1 MPGSESLA
9 LTLRLAGEESDEL
22 RRRANREA
30 LASLFER
37 AAANSGLTPRASR
50 DGLLAPIPDDSTVTS
65 VTGLLD
71 GPLRTEVRRYN
82 EQSGEAN
89 RLRVR
94 ASLHLADETDY
105 GHWLAGG
112 DALVGGSCAEL
123 ELAVSEQAHR
133 VLRRLPEAD
142 LDAFHPVQT
151 LYHTEQVR
159 VWFHGDAPDL
169 ARRPEPAL
177 PALPPGPA
185 EFVGRA
191 DALARLD
198 EYHRDDAELVL
209 LTGRAGLGKT
219 ALAVH
224 WARHNA
230 ARFTGGVCYLDLAA
244 LPEDPEAA
252 VHEAHGRILRSLG
265 VSPAD
270 IPDAPEARSK
280 AYGARLTGPILLL
293 LDNPRTATEVLRL
306 RTYGTGSFTVT
317 VANESPKRLAKTNV
331 PQIALNVLPRTE
343 AAALVKSIVDVSDA
357 DADELAWAGDYFP
370 GSIRLLAAGVGA
382 MTTGT
387 VSERLAALADE
398 SRPLEAAD
406 DPPETVVARCVLR
419 FRKLSADQ
427 RRRLTL
433 LSLAGDR
440 TIVAAGLAA
449 LAEIS
454 TAEAGR
460 ALAELHQR
468 GLLERPGDAAEYR
481 LPAALADY
489 AGARLRAG
497 EPAAT
502 RTAAA
507 RRLAES
513 SVRREE
519 FVSWLN
525 DSPAVHDDL
534 KRDALADVLAV
545 RLKRMSLSEPK
556 PSFLVHLEGPWGSG
570 KTTLLGLLSP
580 KLADEFLV
588 VEFDAWRHNRVDPPW
603 WALLTALRQ
612 RVARDLSGWGR
623 TRLRLVETIRRVRRT
638 GGVPFLV
645 SGLLVA
651 VVVAAAILWLSPL
664 WKTPKDVGDTARAA
678 TAIFAAITAIWVAGL
693 VASRF
698 LLWNSARGARRL
710 EQIHTNPM
718 QEVAEQFA
726 WLVSRSKRR
735 VVFFVDD
742 LDRCSEDYVV
752 DLLDA
757 VQTLVRDAPGKPRKG
772 QRSAYFLVAAH
783 GNWLRRA
790 YEVRY
795 EKLAPAA
802 EEPTRPLGY
811 LFLDKLFQL
820 SVPMPAIGTDAMS
833 AYFNRILN
841 IREPA
846 PAAAAAEEAE
856 LVASQVERSS
866 HVLDAMRAWEG
877 ASPPVRE
884 YTAPATAK
892 KLAESESA
900 DLSEHALQKFAG
912 LLHRNPRGMKRFV
925 NTYSVLRA
933 TRTLEGV
940 VVDSDALALWTVLRV
955 RWPVLADY
963 LERYPDSVGKSD
975 YDEELL
981 ALLTDPELGEVLE
994 HAPVTLTAEL
1004 IRTCCGAQ
1012 SREGS

>member
-9 LTLRLAGEESDEL
+9 LTLRLAGEAESDEL

-37 AAANSGLTPRASR
+37 AAASSGLTPRPDR
-50 DGLLAPIPDDSTVTS
+50 DGLRTRIPDDAVITS
-65 VTGLLD
+65 VTELLA

-94 ASLHLADETDY
+94 AALHLADEADY

-112 DALVGGSCAEL
+112 GGAHTEL
-123 ELAVSEQAHR
+123 ELTLSEQAHR

-151 LYHTEQVR
+151 LYRTEQVR
-159 VWFHGDAPDL
+159 IWIHGDAPDL
-169 ARRPEPAL
+169 AQRTAPAF
-177 PALPPGPA
+177 PGLPPGPA

-191 DALARLD
+191 DALAQLD
-198 EYHRDDAELVL
+198 KYHRKPSDLVL

-224 WARHNA
+224 WARRNA
-230 ARFTGGVCYLDLAA
+230 TLFPGGVCYLDLAA
-244 LPEDPEAA
+244 LPEDRDTAL
-252 VHEAHGRILRSLG
+252 HEARGRILRGLG
-265 VSPAD
+265 LP
-270 IPDAPEARSK
+270 PDGVPEAPEARSK
-280 AYGARLTGPILLL
+280 AYSARFTQPTLLL
-293 LDNPRTATEVLRL
+293 LDNPRTAEEVLRL
-306 RTYGTGSFTVT
+306 RTYRTGPFTVAIT
-317 VANESPKRLAKTNV
+317 NKPPHGLTQANAPEV
-331 PQIALNVLPRTE
+331 ALNVLPRSE
-343 AAALVKSIVDVSDA
+343 AAALAKSIVDVSDA
-357 DADELAWAGDYFP
+357 DADELAWAGDYLP
-370 GSIRLLAAGVGA
+370 GSIRQLAAGVAA
-382 MTTGT
+382 MSTGT
-387 VSERLAALADE
+387 VSERLAVLADQ
-398 SRPLEAAD
+398 SGPLEAPG
-406 DPPETVVARCVLR
+406 DPPEVVVARCALR
-419 FRKLSADQ
+419 VRKLSPDQ
-427 RRRLTL
+427 QRRLTL

-454 TAEAGR
+454 TTEAGR
-460 ALAELHQR
+460 ALDELHQR
-468 GLLERPGDAAEYR
+468 GLLERPGSAAEYR

-489 AGARLRAG
+489 AGARLRAD
-497 EPAAT
+497 EPAAV
-502 RTAAA
+502 RSAAA

-525 DSPAVHDDL
+525 DSPAAHDDL
-534 KRDALADVLAV
+534 KRAALADVLAV
-545 RLKRMSLSEPK
+545 RLKRMSLSEPN

-603 WALLTALRQ
+603 WALLTTLRQ
-612 RVARDLSGWGR
+612 RVALELSAWGR
-623 TRLRLVETIRRVRRT
+623 TRLRLLETVRRARRT
-638 GGVPFLV
+638 GGGPFLF
-645 SGLLVA
+645 SGLLVT
-651 VVVAAAILWLSPL
+651 VVVLAAILWLSPA
-664 WKTPKDVGDTARAA
+664 WKTPKDVGDTARAV
-678 TAIFAAITAIWVAGL
+678 TAIFAAVIAIWVAGL

-735 VVFFVDD
+735 VMFFIDD
-742 LDRCSEDYVV
+742 LDRCSENYVV

-783 GNWLRRA
+783 GNWLRQA

-820 SVPMPAIGTDAMS
+820 SVPMPAIGTDTMS

-841 IREPA
+841 IREPV

-884 YTAPATAK
+884 FTAPATAK
-892 KLAESESA
+892 KLAESASA

-963 LERYPDSVGKSD
+963 LERYPDSVGKPD